1 MICGILS
8 LHHDQLAFEQQVAVP
23 WILSSCTFSTVQ
35 DQRSPELQLKRET
48 EIKRRTTEQKT
59 RPQNQLLAATEAN
72 DYTALSLISKNY
84 TNVRLQKLCGSCSLI
99 LTEKVPRKSS
109 LRSSRFSLSLPEPLA
124 DDDDLKKLSLS
135 LFFCLE
141 KASNSLARVAA
152 KCKKTEKNQNSGG
165 KFTNRKCQTVQPLR
179 VR

>member
-8 LHHDQLAFEQQVAVP
+8 LHYDQLAFEQQVAVP

-48 EIKRRTTEQKT
+48 ETKRRTTEQKT
-59 RPQNQLLAATEAN
+59 RPQNQLLAATEVN
-72 DYTALSLISKNY
+72 DYTALY

-99 LTEKVPRKSS
+99 LTEKVPCKSS

-135 LFFCLE
+135 LFF
-141 KASNSLARVAA
+141 ASRRLRTPSPALQLNV
-152 KCKKTEKNQNSGG
+152 KKTEKNQNSGG

>member
-59 RPQNQLLAATEAN
+59 ITCGDWSERLNSIITDIKELYQCQTTKTMWIMQSHSHRESTSQVEFTFKSVFAFFARTTCWWWWLEEAFP
-72 DYTALSLISKNY
+72 LS
-84 TNVRLQKLCGSCSLI
+84 
-99 LTEKVPRKSS
+99 
-109 LRSSRFSLSLPEPLA
+109 
-124 DDDDLKKLSLS
+124 
-135 LFFCLE
+135 FFCFE